1 MLLSK
6 SFVPI
11 LKNNPSEA
19 KIKSHQLMLRVGMIK
34 QASAGIYSWL
44 PLGFKIMKKIEEIVR
59 QEQNKIGAQEILM
72 PTIQSSEI
80 WKESGRYEDYGEE
93 MLRIKDRQNREMLYG
108 PTNEEQVTE
117 IFRSSLKSYKSL
129 PQLLYH
135 IQWKFRDEIRPRFGI
150 MRGREFYMKDAYS
163 FDVSDEEAFYSYN
176 KFFLSYLRT
185 FKRLALTAIP
195 MAADTGPIGGNLS
208 HEFIILAD
216 TGESK
221 IFTDKRIFDLNS
233 NDTELEKN
241 SLQQM
246 RKKYEQYY
254 SVTDEKFNKDEF
266 EKVVSEENR
275 LITKGIEVGHIFYFG
290 DKYSKAMG
298 ASVDLPGGKKDF
310 VKMGSYGIGVSRLVG
325 AIIEA
330 KFDDKNEI
338 MKWPLSVAP
347 YDIALVP
354 MINKNDT
361 SALDKAVNINKEL
374 IKNNI
379 DALIDDTDENYS
391 SKIKKMNLI
400 GAPYQIIIG
409 KKSEGDLLEFKEIGE
424 ETQNLSLTKIIEIIK
439 NKKLKLISNLE
450 KEITLRFL
458 KARKNDG
465 FLNVISIFS
474 FIGISL
480 GVAVL
485 IIVMSVMNGFRTEL
499 INKIVGFNSH
509 LTIKSYDQLIDK
521 SKIES
526 NDLKLIS
533 QYALFSNSGEAIIL
547 KNETSKGIVLRG
559 YQSDDFSKLEIIK
572 NKNFK
577 GNKINLEKNNIS
589 IGNELSFSLNL
600 KIGDE
605 ITILSPSGVQT
616 IIGSMPKQK
625 TFIVTSIFNSGLA
638 EFDNNIALIN
648 LSTLED
654 FFGFK
659 QEQRNLEIYLKNPKN
674 IEKQKFVFQKVYDQE
689 LIYSWADMNS
699 SLFSALK
706 VERNVMFIILSLI
719 IIVAA
724 FNIIS
729 GLTILV
735 KNKTKDIA
743 ILKSIGVL
751 NKSIVKIFFLIGI
764 IIGTSATIFGIFLG
778 VTFSLYVENLRQFL
792 SSTFNISLFPEEIY
806 FLSKMPSEINL
817 NSILIISICSIF
829 ITIVVSIFPAL
840 KAAKLDPIKAL
851 KYE

>member
-424 ETQNLSLTKIIEIIK
+424 ETQNLSLTKII
-439 NKKLKLISNLE
+439 
-450 KEITLRFL
+450 
-458 KARKNDG
+458 D
-465 FLNVISIFS
+465 
-474 FIGISL
+474 
-480 GVAVL
+480 
-485 IIVMSVMNGFRTEL
+485 
-499 INKIVGFNSH
+499 
-509 LTIKSYDQLIDK
+509 TIK
-521 SKIES
+521 
-526 NDLKLIS
+526 
-533 QYALFSNSGEAIIL
+533 
-547 KNETSKGIVLRG
+547 
-559 YQSDDFSKLEIIK
+559 
-572 NKNFK
+572 
-577 GNKINLEKNNIS
+577 
-589 IGNELSFSLNL
+589 
-600 KIGDE
+600 
-605 ITILSPSGVQT
+605 
-616 IIGSMPKQK
+616 KQK
-625 TFIVTSIFNSGLA
+625 IKI
-638 EFDNNIALIN
+638 
-648 LSTLED
+648 D
-654 FFGFK
+654 F
-659 QEQRNLEIYLKNPKN
+659 
-674 IEKQKFVFQKVYDQE
+674 
-689 LIYSWADMNS
+689 
-699 SLFSALK
+699 
-706 VERNVMFIILSLI
+706 
-719 IIVAA
+719 
-724 FNIIS
+724 
-729 GLTILV
+729 
-735 KNKTKDIA
+735 
-743 ILKSIGVL
+743 
-751 NKSIVKIFFLIGI
+751 
-764 IIGTSATIFGIFLG
+764 
-778 VTFSLYVENLRQFL
+778 
-792 SSTFNISLFPEEIY
+792 
-806 FLSKMPSEINL
+806 
-817 NSILIISICSIF
+817 
-829 ITIVVSIFPAL
+829 
-840 KAAKLDPIKAL
+840 
-851 KYE
+851 

>member
-185 FKRLALTAIP
+185 FKRLDLTAIP

-347 YDIALVP
+347 YDIALIP

-361 SALDKAVNINKEL
+361 SAIDKAININKEL

-379 DALIDDTDENYS
+379 DALIDDTEENFS

-439 NKKLKLISNLE
+439 
-450 KEITLRFL
+450 
-458 KARKNDG
+458 
-465 FLNVISIFS
+465 
-474 FIGISL
+474 
-480 GVAVL
+480 
-485 IIVMSVMNGFRTEL
+485 
-499 INKIVGFNSH
+499 
-509 LTIKSYDQLIDK
+509 
-521 SKIES
+521 
-526 NDLKLIS
+526 
-533 QYALFSNSGEAIIL
+533 
-547 KNETSKGIVLRG
+547 
-559 YQSDDFSKLEIIK
+559 
-572 NKNFK
+572 
-577 GNKINLEKNNIS
+577 
-589 IGNELSFSLNL
+589 
-600 KIGDE
+600 
-605 ITILSPSGVQT
+605 
-616 IIGSMPKQK
+616 KQK
-625 TFIVTSIFNSGLA
+625 N
-638 EFDNNIALIN
+638 
-648 LSTLED
+648 
-654 FFGFK
+654 
-659 QEQRNLEIYLKNPKN
+659 
-674 IEKQKFVFQKVYDQE
+674 
-689 LIYSWADMNS
+689 
-699 SLFSALK
+699 
-706 VERNVMFIILSLI
+706 
-719 IIVAA
+719 
-724 FNIIS
+724 
-729 GLTILV
+729 
-735 KNKTKDIA
+735 
-743 ILKSIGVL
+743 
-751 NKSIVKIFFLIGI
+751 
-764 IIGTSATIFGIFLG
+764 
-778 VTFSLYVENLRQFL
+778 
-792 SSTFNISLFPEEIY
+792 
-806 FLSKMPSEINL
+806 
-817 NSILIISICSIF
+817 
-829 ITIVVSIFPAL
+829 
-840 KAAKLDPIKAL
+840 
-851 KYE
+851 